1 MNPLHHLSGIR
12 VIVYGMVALG
22 IFRAIY
28 LGGHWL
34 WGQVVG

>member
-28 LGGHWL
+28 LGGLWHWRC
-34 WGQVVG
+34 VVG